1 VVLGVFIL
9 AITLWTTATY
19 TKLDATNIA
28 MIAVCIMLWANVL
41 NWKDV
46 TEESGAWVTMIWM
59 GSLISLATY
68 LSKFGLIDWF
78 AKLVAASIA
87 GIPWL
92 PALMLLLAAYMYSHY
107 GFASLAAHVT
117 AMYAAFIAV
126 AVAAGAPAYLAALS
140 TAFVA
145 NLCAGLTHYATG
157 PAPIYFGAGFVPQG
171 TWWKLGFI
179 LSIVNVI
186 VWVGLGALWW
196 KVLGLW

>member
-1 VVLGVFIL
+1 
-9 AITLWTTATY
+9 
-19 TKLDATNIA
+19 

-46 TEESGAWVTMIWM
+46 TEESGAWDTMIWM